1 MATTTTFLATV
12 IGSLFLFVIYFILF
26 VQFKFM
32 KLKIT
37 QKLNEGVYTFF
48 GRREFRRERHM

>member
-37 QKLNEGVYTFF
+37 QKLNEGAYTFF
-48 GRREFRRERHM
+48 GRREFRRE

>member
-48 GRREFRRERHM
+48 GRREFRRE